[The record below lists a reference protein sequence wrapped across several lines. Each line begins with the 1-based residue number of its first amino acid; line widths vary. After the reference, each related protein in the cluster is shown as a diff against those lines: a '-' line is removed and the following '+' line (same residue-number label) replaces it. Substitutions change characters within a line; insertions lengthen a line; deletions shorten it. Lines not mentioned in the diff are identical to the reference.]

1 MMADRY
7 VRFAL
12 AMILLAIL
20 ATTFLFAVSA
30 VR

>member
-1 MMADRY
+1 MIRDRY

-20 ATTFLFAVSA
+20 ATTFLFAVGSA
-30 VR
+30 R